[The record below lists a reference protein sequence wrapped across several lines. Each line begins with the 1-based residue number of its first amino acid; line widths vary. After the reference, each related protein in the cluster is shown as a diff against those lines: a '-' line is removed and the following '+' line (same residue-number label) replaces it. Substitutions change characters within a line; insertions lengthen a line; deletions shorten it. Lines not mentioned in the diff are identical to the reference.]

1 MCIQDTIINGLSFM
15 HGLFYKVEYNPIIRT
30 FIIYNKFGYTD
41 ISKQQFDYSFI

>member
-30 FIIYNKFGYTD
+30 FIIYNKFSYTD